1 MHTATQLQRVYVQSD
16 GGRGKQEKTYN
27 MEMLRYSELA
37 ALVRR
42 DLFQPSIWVLIHL
55 VCQVTQLLLQ
65 DDTLKCVALYCR
77 FLVD

>member
-1 MHTATQLQRVYVQSD
+1 MQTATQLQRVYVQSD

-27 MEMLRYSELA
+27 MEMLHYSELA

-55 VCQVTQLLLQ
+55 VCQVTQQLLQ